1 MSADSQELPRE
12 GETMSSV
19 NLTPSQKTLM
29 VPLALTV
36 AHALVQLWS
45 APPALGWA
53 VMATMLGAWAHAA
66 YRFQQH
72 ERERA
77 ARDALTL
84 IEPHKVLVQVCG
96 TARHEAASVQQELDR
111 VRTLIHDA
119 CAQLQRSF
127 NTMNAQSQSQAAVVG
142 RIVQQGG
149 ADEVDV
155 RRFAQLAGNLMEG
168 LVNTLSQ
175 VSQQSSA
182 SVRHID
188 DMVQHL
194 DAIFELLGDVK
205 SIADQTNL
213 LALNAAIEAARAGE
227 AGRGF
232 AVVAEEVRNLSQRSN
247 NFNEQIRKLVG
258 SSKDA
263 VAKVRD
269 TVGGMASKDMSAS
282 VRAKDEVGSLL
293 RQVEQ
298 LNASM
303 EQGLREVSSANR
315 EIGQNVAEAVRCLQF
330 EDISTQ
336 ALGTATQNLARL
348 MAMTTQSET
357 LHRLVSEPPSDDLEP
372 KRPALEHW
380 KRETEREVQ
389 GWQAPVHRPVLQ
401 GSMQAGSV
409 DLF

>member
-1 MSADSQELPRE
+1 MLSP
-12 GETMSSV
+12 T
-19 NLTPSQKTLM
+19 QKTLLI
-29 VPLALTV
+29 PLGLTALHTL
-36 AHALVQLWS
+36 AQLAA
-45 APPALGWA
+45 APASLTWA
-53 VMATMLGAWAHAA
+53 VLLVMLMAWVHAGW
-66 YRFQQH
+66 QLQKQ
-72 ERERA
+72 EREKEAA
-77 ARDALTL
+77 ARTRDIGVFT
-84 IEPHKVLVQVCG
+84 EPHRVLATLCIN
-96 TARHEAASVQQELDR
+96 ARQEAAGVQGEVER
-111 VRTLIHDA
+111 VRVLIRDA
-119 CAQLQRSF
+119 VGQLQRSF
-127 NTMNAQSQSQAAVVG
+127 EAMNQQSQIQATTVA
-142 RIVQQGG
+142 RIVQRESGTDG
-149 ADEVDV
+149 VDV

-168 LVNTLSQ
+168 LVDTLAQ
-175 VSQQSSA
+175 VSKQSSA
-182 SVRHID
+182 SVGHID
-188 DMVQHL
+188 SMVQHL

-269 TVGGMASKDMSAS
+269 TVGGMASRDMSLS

-303 EQGLREVSSANR
+303 ESGLREVSGANQQ
-315 EIGQNVAEAVRCLQF
+315 IGLSVAEAVRCLQF

-336 ALGTATQNLARL
+336 ALGSAQLHVQRL
-348 MAMTTQSET
+348 NAMTAEAEG
-357 LHRLVSEPPSDDLEP
+357 LHRVVAEQDGD
-372 KRPALEHW
+372 
-380 KRETEREVQ
+380 ERRVAVERWRQRAEQHLQEWQVQ
-389 GWQAPVHRPVLQ
+389 PHKPVLQ
-401 GSMQAGSV
+401 GSMQSGSV

>member
-1 MSADSQELPRE
+1 MSNA
-12 GETMSSV
+12 TM
-19 NLTPSQKTLM
+19 TPIQKTLL
-29 VPLALTV
+29 VPLALTA
-36 AHALVQLWS
+36 AHTVVQLIG
-45 APPALGWA
+45 APPSLTWA
-53 VMATMLGAWAHAA
+53 VLIAMLGAWGHAA
-66 YRFQQH
+66 WWFQRR

-77 ARDALTL
+77 LRDAQTL

-96 TARHEAASVQQELDR
+96 TSRHEAQSVQQELER
-111 VRTLIHDA
+111 VRILIRDA
-119 CAQLQRSF
+119 CAQLQKSF
-127 NTMNAQSQSQAAVVG
+127 NTMNTQSQAQASVVA
-142 RIVQQGG
+142 RIVQRGG
-149 ADEVDV
+149 NDDVDV

-168 LVNTLSQ
+168 LVDTLSS
-175 VSQQSSA
+175 VSAQSSA

-269 TVGGMASKDMSAS
+269 TVGGMATKDMGAS
-282 VRAKDEVGSLL
+282 VKAKDEVSSLL

-298 LNASM
+298 LNANM
-303 EQGLREVSSANR
+303 EQGLREVSSTGR
-315 EIGQNVAEAVRCLQF
+315 EIGQSVAEAVRCLQF

-336 ALGTATQNLARL
+336 ALGVASQNLARL
-348 MAMTTQSET
+348 TAMTAQSET

-372 KRPALEHW
+372 KRPALESW
-380 KRETEREVQ
+380 KRETEKEMQ
-389 GWQAPVHRPVLQ
+389 GWRAPVHKPVLQ
-401 GSMQAGSV
+401 GSMQAGEV